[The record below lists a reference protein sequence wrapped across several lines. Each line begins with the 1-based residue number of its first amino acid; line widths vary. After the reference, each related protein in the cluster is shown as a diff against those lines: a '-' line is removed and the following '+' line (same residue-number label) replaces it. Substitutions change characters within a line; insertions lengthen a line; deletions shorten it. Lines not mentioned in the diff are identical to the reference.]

1 MPRTLIDV
9 TQLISERLPVWPGDP
24 PVQITRVSDELL
36 PDAGRR
42 TKDEGAYV
50 TRVSDDLPMLSG
62 LSMSCHAGT
71 HVDAPAH
78 FVAGGAGVDAV
89 PLDVLIGPA
98 WVVRF
103 AGRGPLTASMLA
115 EAAIPA
121 GAIRLL
127 IRSDNSDRV
136 VETFNPDFV
145 ALAPDAAAW
154 VLAHGVRL
162 VGIDGP
168 SIEAYDA
175 PGDPVH
181 RALLAAGVI
190 IVENLALAGVAPGMY
205 DLTCL
210 PLRIAGCDG
219 APARVVLASIDD

>member
-9 TQLISERLPVWPGDP
+9 TLPISDKLPVWPGDP
-24 PVQITRVSDELL
+24 AVH
-36 PDAGRR
+36 
-42 TKDEGAYV
+42 V

-78 FVAGGAGVDAV
+78 FLPGGVGVDAL

-115 EAAIPA
+115 GAAIPT
-121 GAIRLL
+121 GTVRLL
-127 IRSDNSDRV
+127 IRSDNSDGV
-136 VETFNPDFV
+136 VEAFDPDFV

-154 VLAHGVRL
+154 LLDHGVRL

-175 PGDPVH
+175 PGDSVH
-181 RALLAAGVI
+181 RTLLAAGVI
-190 IVENLALAGVAPGMY
+190 IVENLALAGVASGAY

-219 APARVVLASIDD
+219 APARVVLLTIDE

>member
-9 TQLISERLPVWPGDP
+9 TLPISDKLSVWPGDP
-24 PVQITRVSDELL
+24 SVH
-36 PDAGRR
+36 
-42 TKDEGAYV
+42 V
-50 TRVSDDLPMLSG
+50 TRIGDGLPMLSG

-78 FVAGGAGVDAV
+78 FLLGGAGVDAL

-103 AGRGPLTASMLA
+103 AGRGPLTARILD
-115 EAAIPA
+115 EAAIPK
-121 GAIRLL
+121 GTVRLL
-127 IRSDNSDRV
+127 IRSANSDRV
-136 VETFNPDFV
+136 SEAFDPNFV
-145 ALAPDAAAW
+145 ALAPGAAAW
-154 VLAHGVRL
+154 LLDHGIRL

-181 RALLAAGVI
+181 HALLAAGVI
-190 IVENLALAGVAPGMY
+190 IVENLALAGVAPGAY
-205 DLTCL
+205 DLACL

-219 APARVVLASIDD
+219 APARVVLVTSDD

>member
-9 TQLISERLPVWPGDP
+9 TLPISDKLPVWPGDP
-24 PVQITRVSDELL
+24 PV
-36 PDAGRR
+36 
-42 TKDEGAYV
+42 YV
-50 TRVSDDLPMLSG
+50 TRVSDDLLPDEGRRTKDEAVHVTRGSDDLPLVSG

-78 FVAGGAGVDAV
+78 FLLGGAGVDIL

-115 EAAIPA
+115 GAAIPP
-121 GAIRLL
+121 GTVRLL
-127 IRSDNSDRV
+127 IRSDNSDGV
-136 VETFNPDFV
+136 VEAFDPDFV

-154 VLAHGVRL
+154 LLDHGVRL

-168 SIEAYDA
+168 SIEAFDA

-190 IVENLALAGVAPGMY
+190 IVENLALAGVASGAY
-205 DLTCL
+205 ELTCL

-219 APARVVLASIDD
+219 APARVVLVTRDE

>member
-1 MPRTLIDV
+1 MPRRLIDV
-9 TQLISERLPVWPGDP
+9 TLPISDKLPVWPGDP
-24 PVQITRVSDELL
+24 PVH
-36 PDAGRR
+36 
-42 TKDEGAYV
+42 V
-50 TRVSDDLPMLSG
+50 TRVGDDLPMLSG

-78 FVAGGAGVDAV
+78 FLLGGAGVDAL

-98 WVVRF
+98 WVVHF
-103 AGRGPLTASMLA
+103 AGRRLLTASMFA
-115 EAAIPA
+115 GAAIPP
-121 GAIRLL
+121 GTLRLL

-136 VETFNPDFV
+136 VEAFDPDFV

-154 VLAHGVRL
+154 LLDHGIGL

-181 RALLAAGVI
+181 RMLLAAGVI
-190 IVENLALAGVAPGMY
+190 IVENLALAGVAPGAY
-205 DLTCL
+205 ELTCL

-219 APARVVLASIDD
+219 APARVVLVTRDE

>member
-9 TQLISERLPVWPGDP
+9 TQLISEQLPVWPGDP
-24 PVQITRVSDELL
+24 PVL
-36 PDAGRR
+36 
-42 TKDEGAYV
+42 V
-50 TRVSDDLPMLSG
+50 TRVSDDLPLVSG

-78 FVAGGAGVDAV
+78 FLQDGVGVDAL

-103 AGRGPLTASMLA
+103 AGRGPLTSDLFAGG
-115 EAAIPA
+115 AIPT
-121 GAIRLL
+121 GTVRLL
-127 IRSDNSDRV
+127 IRSDNSDSV
-136 VETFNPDFV
+136 VEAFDPDFV

-154 VLAHGVRL
+154 LLDHGIRL

-181 RALLAAGVI
+181 HALLAADVI
-190 IVENLALAGVAPGMY
+190 IVENLALAGVAPGAY
-205 DLTCL
+205 ELTCL
-210 PLRIAGCDG
+210 PLPIAGCDG
-219 APARVVLASIDD
+219 APARVVLLRTGT

>member
-9 TQLISERLPVWPGDP
+9 TLPISDKLPVWPGDP
-24 PVQITRVSDELL
+24 AVH
-36 PDAGRR
+36 
-42 TKDEGAYV
+42 V

-78 FVAGGAGVDAV
+78 FLPGGVGVDAL

-103 AGRGPLTASMLA
+103 GGRGPLTASMFA
-115 EAAIPA
+115 GAAIPT
-121 GAIRLL
+121 GTVRLL

-136 VETFNPDFV
+136 VEAFDPDFV

-154 VLAHGVRL
+154 VLDHGIRL

-168 SIEAYDA
+168 SIEAYYA

-181 RALLAAGVI
+181 STLLAAGVV
-190 IVENLALAGVAPGMY
+190 IVENLALAGVAPGAY
-205 DLTCL
+205 DLACL

-219 APARVVLASIDD
+219 APARVVLLTIDE

>member
-9 TQLISERLPVWPGDP
+9 TLPITDNLPVWPGDP
-24 PVQITRVSDELL
+24 PVHL
-36 PDAGRR
+36 
-42 TKDEGAYV
+42 
-50 TRVSDDLPMLSG
+50 TRVSDDLPVLSG

-78 FVAGGAGVDAV
+78 FLAGGAGVDAL
-89 PLDVLIGPA
+89 PLDVLTGPA
-98 WVVRF
+98 WVVHF
-103 AGRGPLTASMLA
+103 AGLNPLTATMFA
-115 EAAIPA
+115 GAAIPT
-121 GAIRLL
+121 GTQRLL
-127 IRSDNSDRV
+127 ICSDNSDRV
-136 VETFNPDFV
+136 VEAFDPDFV

-154 VLAHGVRL
+154 LLDRGIRL

-190 IVENLALAGVAPGMY
+190 IVENLALAGVSPGAY
-205 DLTCL
+205 ELICL
-210 PLRIAGCDG
+210 PLPIAGCDG
-219 APARVVLASIDD
+219 APARVVLASMDN

>member
-9 TQLISERLPVWPGDP
+9 TLPISDKLPVWPGDP
-24 PVQITRVSDELL
+24 PV
-36 PDAGRR
+36 
-42 TKDEGAYV
+42 YV
-50 TRVSDDLPMLSG
+50 TRVSDDLLPDEGRRTKDGGLHVTRVSGGLPMVSG

-78 FVAGGAGVDAV
+78 FLLGGVGVDAL

-103 AGRGPLTASMLA
+103 AGRGPLTASLLD
-115 EAAIPA
+115 EAAIPTGTA
-121 GAIRLL
+121 RLL
-127 IRSDNSDRV
+127 IRSGNSDRV
-136 VETFNPDFV
+136 VEAFDPDFV

-154 VLAHGVRL
+154 LLDHGIRL

-190 IVENLALAGVAPGMY
+190 IVESLALAGVAPGAY
-205 DLTCL
+205 ELTCL

-219 APARVVLASIDD
+219 APARVVLVTRDE

>member
-9 TQLISERLPVWPGDP
+9 TLPISDKLPVWPGDP
-24 PVQITRVSDELL
+24 PVH
-36 PDAGRR
+36 
-42 TKDEGAYV
+42 V

-78 FVAGGAGVDAV
+78 FLRGGAGVDAL

-98 WVVRF
+98 WVARF
-103 AGRGPLTASMLA
+103 AGRGPLTASTL
-115 EAAIPA
+115 A
-121 GAIRLL
+121 GAVIPSGTARLL
-127 IRSDNSDRV
+127 ISTANSGRV
-136 VETFNPDFV
+136 NAAFDPDFV

-154 VLAHGVRL
+154 LLDHGIRL

-181 RALLAAGVI
+181 CALLAAGVI
-190 IVENLALAGVAPGMY
+190 IVENLALAGVAQGAY
-205 DLTCL
+205 SLTCL
-210 PLRIAGCDG
+210 PLSIAGCDG
-219 APARVVLASIDD
+219 APARVVLATSYQ

>member
-9 TQLISERLPVWPGDP
+9 TLPISDKLPVWPGDP
-24 PVQITRVSDELL
+24 PVHL
-36 PDAGRR
+36 
-42 TKDEGAYV
+42 
-50 TRVSDDLPMLSG
+50 TRVSDDLPMVSG

-78 FVAGGAGVDAV
+78 FLPGGAGVDAL
-89 PLDVLIGPA
+89 PLAVLIGPA

-103 AGRGPLTASMLA
+103 GGRGPLTASMFD
-115 EAAIPA
+115 EVAIPT
-121 GAIRLL
+121 GTVRLL

-136 VETFNPDFV
+136 VEAFDPDFV
-145 ALAPDAAAW
+145 ALAPDAAGW
-154 VLAHGVRL
+154 LLDHGVRL

-190 IVENLALAGVAPGMY
+190 IVENLALAGVAPGAY
-205 DLTCL
+205 DLVCL

-219 APARVVLASIDD
+219 APARVVLVTRDQ

>member
-9 TQLISERLPVWPGDP
+9 TLPISDKLPVWPGDP
-24 PVQITRVSDELL
+24 PVHITRV
-36 PDAGRR
+36 
-42 TKDEGAYV
+42 T
-50 TRVSDDLPMLSG
+50 DDLSMLSG

-78 FVAGGAGVDAV
+78 FLRGGVGVDAL

-103 AGRGPLTASMLA
+103 AGRCPIMASMLA
-115 EAAIPA
+115 EAAIPT
-121 GAIRLL
+121 GTVRLL
-127 IRSDNSDRV
+127 ISTANSDRV
-136 VETFNPDFV
+136 SEAFDPDSV

-154 VLAHGVRL
+154 LLDHGIRL

-181 RALLAAGVI
+181 RKLLAAGVI
-190 IVENLALAGVAPGMY
+190 IVENLALAGVAPGAHE
-205 DLTCL
+205 LTCL

-219 APARVVLASIDD
+219 APARVVLATSDQ

>member
-9 TQLISERLPVWPGDP
+9 TLPISDRLPVWPGDL
-24 PVQITRVSDELL
+24 PVR
-36 PDAGRR
+36 
-42 TKDEGAYV
+42 V
-50 TRVSDDLPMLSG
+50 TRVSDDLPLLSG

-78 FVAGGAGVDAV
+78 FLLGGAGVDAL
-89 PLDVLIGPA
+89 PLDVLIGPV

-103 AGRGPLTASMLA
+103 AGRGPLTASTLA
-115 EAAIPA
+115 GTAIPTGTA
-121 GAIRLL
+121 RLL
-127 IRSDNSDRV
+127 IRTANSDRV
-136 VETFNPDFV
+136 SEAFDPDFV

-154 VLAHGVRL
+154 LLDHGIRL

-181 RALLAAGVI
+181 CALLAAGVI
-190 IVENLALAGVAPGMY
+190 IVENLMLASVASGAY
-205 DLTCL
+205 ELTCL
-210 PLRIAGCDG
+210 PLPIAGCDG
-219 APARVVLASIDD
+219 APARVVLVTRDQ

>member
-9 TQLISERLPVWPGDP
+9 TLPISDKLAVWPGDP
-24 PVQITRVSDELL
+24 PVHL
-36 PDAGRR
+36 
-42 TKDEGAYV
+42 

-78 FVAGGAGVDAV
+78 FVPGGAGVDGL
-89 PLDVLIGPA
+89 PLDVLVGPA
-98 WVVRF
+98 WVVHLV
-103 AGRGPLTASMLA
+103 GRAPLTASMLA
-115 EAAIPA
+115 GAAIPP
-121 GAIRLL
+121 GTVRLL

-136 VETFNPDFV
+136 VEAFDPDFV

-154 VLAHGVRL
+154 LLDHGIRL

-190 IVENLALAGVAPGMY
+190 IVENLALACVASGAY
-205 DLTCL
+205 ELTCL
-210 PLRIAGCDG
+210 PLPIAGCDG
-219 APARVVLASIDD
+219 APARVVLLTIDE

>member
-9 TQLISERLPVWPGDP
+9 TLPISEQLPVWPGDP
-24 PVQITRVSDELL
+24 PVH
-36 PDAGRR
+36 
-42 TKDEGAYV
+42 V
-50 TRVSDDLPMLSG
+50 TRVSDDLPMVSG

-78 FVAGGAGVDAV
+78 FLAGGAGVDAL

-115 EAAIPA
+115 EAAIPT
-121 GAIRLL
+121 GTVRLL

-136 VETFNPDFV
+136 VEAFDPDFV

-154 VLAHGVRL
+154 VLDHGIRL

-190 IVENLALAGVAPGMY
+190 IVENLALAGVAPGAY

-219 APARVVLASIDD
+219 APARVVLATQ

>member
-1 MPRTLIDV
+1 MPRMLIDV
-9 TQLISERLPVWPGDP
+9 TLPISDKLPVWPGDP
-24 PVQITRVSDELL
+24 AVH
-36 PDAGRR
+36 
-42 TKDEGAYV
+42 V
-50 TRVSDDLPMLSG
+50 TRVSDGLPMLSA
-62 LSMSCHAGT
+62 LNMSCHAGT

-78 FVAGGAGVDAV
+78 FLLGGVGVDAL

-103 AGRGPLTASMLA
+103 GGRGPLTASILA
-115 EAAIPA
+115 GAAIPT
-121 GAIRLL
+121 GTVRLL
-127 IRSDNSDRV
+127 IRSDNSDGV
-136 VETFNPDFV
+136 VEAFNPDFV

-154 VLAHGVRL
+154 LLDHGTRL

-190 IVENLALAGVAPGMY
+190 IVENLALAGVAPGAY

-210 PLRIAGCDG
+210 PLRITGCDG
-219 APARVVLASIDD
+219 APARVVLVTSDQ